1 MKPNKDWSIEFLET
15 FTKER
20 KTKAGVKLS
29 GIIWSVLGEEPEL
42 VLAFIQQLIEDTWAE
57 AITQGNKV
65 AEEMLNQQRE
75 EIREIAEKAIG
86 KRQNKPKPLITD
98 FKLGKNFERRM
109 ENARTTRNFLRKQQ
123 REALDKALTKLGSNP
138 ERKI

>member
-1 MKPNKDWSIEFLET
+1 MKPNKDWLIEFLET

-42 VLAFIQQLIEDTWAE
+42 VLAFIQQL
-57 AITQGNKV
+57 
-65 AEEMLNQQRE
+65 LNQQRE

>member
-42 VLAFIQQLIEDTWAE
+42 VLAFIQQL
-57 AITQGNKV
+57 
-65 AEEMLNQQRE
+65 LNQQRE

-123 REALDKALTKLGSNP
+123 REALDKALTKLGSKP